1 MFKFHCLN
9 KRFMTVRFLF
19 LFVILGITSCKKEKS
34 FEFEIVQGN
43 GITLSQ
49 PISMHLDELKAQG
62 GQKIDT
68 TLNLVARLKN
78 SEKSLPFQIDPD
90 KEQLHFITENAEQV
104 TYLFSNTA
112 SRNYEGGQ
120 TLEQVQ
126 QNGGDLD
133 LKLNGKTAI
142 SYRYEMTY
150 PPPREWI
157 PFIKNRAISILLSHQ
172 KETP

>member
-1 MFKFHCLN
+1 
-9 KRFMTVRFLF
+9 MTVRFLF

-62 GQKIDT
+62 LKIDT

-90 KEQLHFITENAEQV
+90 KEQLYFITENAEQV

-112 SRNYEGGQ
+112 SRNYEGQ

-126 QNGGDLD
+126 QNG
-133 LKLNGKTAI
+133 T
-142 SYRYEMTY
+142 
-150 PPPREWI
+150 
-157 PFIKNRAISILLSHQ
+157 
-172 KETP
+172 